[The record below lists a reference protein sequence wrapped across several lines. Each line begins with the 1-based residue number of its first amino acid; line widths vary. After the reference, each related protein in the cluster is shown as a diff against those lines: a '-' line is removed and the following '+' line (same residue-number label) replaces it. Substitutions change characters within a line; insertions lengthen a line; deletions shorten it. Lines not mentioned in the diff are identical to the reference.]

1 MYSNIALRADIN
13 GHDIHFELRN
23 DVGRLDK
30 TISEDDLQKYIV
42 GCEMIRCDGCG
53 KKKERRKCGSC
64 EHFTPIKGCAKGNCS
79 VRGDIIQRSRI
90 ICPHDYLPKVDETL
104 C

>member
-1 MYSNIALRADIN
+1 M
-13 GHDIHFELRN
+13 GV
-23 DVGRLDK
+23 DVDNVEYTTSLEGGLA
-30 TISEDDLQKYIV
+30 I
-42 GCEMIRCDGCG
+42 
-53 KKKERRKCGSC
+53 ERVAC
-64 EHFTPIKGCAKGNCS
+64 IKQGNCS

>member
-1 MYSNIALRADIN
+1 MEKSIQLSYK
-13 GHDIHFELRN
+13 GGQEPY
-23 DVGRLDK
+23 
-30 TISEDDLQKYIV
+30 E
-42 GCEMIRCDGCG
+42 
-53 KKKERRKCGSC
+53 C

-90 ICPHDYLPKVDETL
+90 ICPHDYLPKVEETL